1 MNSHREYKK
10 LLISTIFILS
20 LTMISLSGCVD
31 PIDEPVLPERGFFMG
46 LLPTPAENQDFSD
59 VYLQAAAYAEFV
71 PIWSSGTGASGFW
84 DYADSLSGWWGN
96 TFLKEY
102 IRGNGMFPLIH
113 FSFIDRKGEQLV
125 LKTPETLADATLSTP
140 EWRDLYKASVLDVV
154 QSAHPKYISIG
165 NEVNR
170 WYELYGN
177 SETDPNGFQH
187 FVSLYEEIYDAI
199 KAIAPE
205 TFVFCVFS
213 REIVSENR
221 EADMSVLSMFDANKM
236 DILALTTY
244 PYVLPKIS
252 RASDIP
258 LDYYS
263 SVADFMPNKP
273 FGFSEIGWSSL
284 DFFGGEQGQY
294 DFLINLSTILTVD
307 QGINLHLFGYCWLH
321 DLEGGDTTGLIN
333 RDGSEKQGYDAW
345 KEISQST

>member
-1 MNSHREYKK
+1 MNSHNISKK
-10 LLISTIFILS
+10 HVISSLITIS
-20 LTMISLSGCVD
+20 LMMISLSGCVD

-46 LLPTPAENQDFSD
+46 ILPTTADGQEFSE
-59 VYLQAAAYAEFV
+59 VYEQAASYAEFV

-84 DYADSLSGWWGN
+84 DYAEKLSGWWGT
-96 TFLKEY
+96 TFLNGY
-102 IRGNGMFPLIH
+102 IRGNGMYPIIH
-113 FSFIDRKGEQLV
+113 FSFIDKKEDQLV
-125 LKTPETLADATLSTP
+125 LKTPETLPDATLSTQ
-140 EWRDLYKASVLDVV
+140 EWRTLYKTSILDVV
-154 QSAHPKYISIG
+154 QTVHPKYISIG

-170 WYELYGN
+170 WYEAYGSN
-177 SETDPNGFQH
+177 DTDPNGFQH
-187 FVSLYEEIYDAI
+187 FISLYNEIYDAI
-199 KAIAPE
+199 KAISSE

-221 EADMSVLSMFDANKM
+221 EADMSVLTLFDATKI

-244 PYVLPKIS
+244 PYALPKIS
-252 RASDIP
+252 QASDIP

-263 SVADFMPNKP
+263 SVVDLIPNKP

-284 DFFGGEQGQY
+284 DFFGGQQGQY
-294 DFLINLSTILTVD
+294 DFLINLSTILTKD
-307 QGINLHLFGYCWLH
+307 QGIDIHLFGYCWLH